1 MNTLRDTIDAHST
14 NVQGPVHGIVTVA
27 SQVSAHVV
35 ITPSGD
41 VRIVQPASKHTIG
54 MRHDRSS
61 HFRRTIKAM
70 CEWHLLD
77 GLRKRVHTTRE
88 IKTDDGTRLVPG
100 RKDMQ
105 GITSEI
111 DRHATLHAHKASA
124 YLCLRDAS
132 PHLAH
137 AADRHL
143 RNAWRRGLS
152 TVLAGACRYA
162 DRLVA
167 ATIWEDGLCWHP
179 QCRAAGYRCDA
190 AHWHYSCPGNDRLA
204 HIVPKSKKLSKRPPG
219 RRRMACPAPTNLDDY
234 CH

>member
-1 MNTLRDTIDAHST
+1 MRV
-14 NVQGPVHGIVTVA
+14 VQA
-27 SQVSAHVV
+27 
-35 ITPSGD
+35 
-41 VRIVQPASKHTIG
+41 ASKHTISL
-54 MRHDRSS
+54 RHDRSS
-61 HFRRTIKAM
+61 YFRRTIKAM

-167 ATIWEDGLCWHP
+167 ATIWEDAFAGIPNVAQLAT
-179 QCRAAGYRCDA
+179 AAMLPTGTTA
-190 AHWHYSCPGNDRLA
+190 AQQTSRLP